1 MNNRDQLPSETYK
14 MYRFRDPNLTKCYIS
29 ILIGIYEENLS
40 GYHQTIGVADSICIA
55 IIRQVLD
62 SENIDRMQEEDDD
75 NATDSSEDRLISYGL
90 PGRYLKNLV
99 NWKWLREDYDATDN
113 ISYYTFPVYSQKLVN
128 AYRNIW
134 NHDSE
139 AEKKGIMSVYSNFNT
154 YLTQL
159 MSRTADK
166 QFLDNAYSNTLD
178 LIQILANTEDD
189 MREFYNMVS
198 RVDSLH
204 ETADV
209 LIEEMK
215 SVANQRYRFLM
226 ESTSFYKYKNQV
238 TKDIDTA
245 TDTLID
251 IIRDLEKI
259 KEPTG
264 TQKRLLNEYIAQKN
278 AVYELENEFVRLERQ
293 ISKLAKAKEL
303 LEKKAGAKIRYW
315 IWGGLNGTDKMAE
328 LLKRIVSA
336 DSADELID
344 EINSKIC
351 LSTPTRNLVPE
362 TIKLNKTEKI
372 EYEREKVVQAS
383 NRPEGNKFSRFSNKA
398 LKEFEQK
405 NTKNGYFHANSETI
419 KNEDDIEKLIHLLA
433 KMSVRNDIQIKT
445 GATAEVDNWV
455 FDEFSYK
462 TSTSKQ
468 QNS

>member
-215 SVANQRYRFLM
+215 SVANQRYRFL
-226 ESTSFYKYKNQV
+226 
-238 TKDIDTA
+238 I
-245 TDTLID
+245 
-251 IIRDLEKI
+251 
-259 KEPTG
+259 
-264 TQKRLLNEYIAQKN
+264 LL
-278 AVYELENEFVRLERQ
+278 R
-293 ISKLAKAKEL
+293 
-303 LEKKAGAKIRYW
+303 
-315 IWGGLNGTDKMAE
+315 
-328 LLKRIVSA
+328 
-336 DSADELID
+336 
-344 EINSKIC
+344 
-351 LSTPTRNLVPE
+351 
-362 TIKLNKTEKI
+362 
-372 EYEREKVVQAS
+372 
-383 NRPEGNKFSRFSNKA
+383 RPERFRYRNR
-398 LKEFEQK
+398 
-405 NTKNGYFHANSETI
+405 FHRHGLCFCHI
-419 KNEDDIEKLIHLLA
+419 WL
-433 KMSVRNDIQIKT
+433 
-445 GATAEVDNWV
+445 
-455 FDEFSYK
+455 
-462 TSTSKQ
+462 
-468 QNS
+468 